1 MYMYIIKRR
10 NKKYIIIYS
19 IVNMIKKSIVFNSW
33 ELAISIRMTYS
44 TRLRLV
50 VANFILMEMANFLT
64 RWIIY
69 YFTTSLRRRHYWL
82 SNRPQK

>member
-1 MYMYIIKRR
+1 
-10 NKKYIIIYS
+10 
-19 IVNMIKKSIVFNSW
+19 MIRKSIVFNSW

-50 VANFILMEMANFLT
+50 VANLILMEMANFLT

-69 YFTTSLRRRHYWL
+69 YFLISSFGFLNEF
-82 SNRPQK
+82 S